1 MTMFIRPDPLPWG
14 EALFEPLADG
24 SLRVRNS
31 TRLDPYPG
39 RSTERL
45 EHWAVA
51 APDRVFLAGRDGDG
65 WRTVTYREALIAVRA
80 IGQALLDRG
89 LSIARP
95 VLILSGNG
103 IEHGLLSLACLHV
116 GVPFVPVSTAYSL
129 ISTDFARL
137 RDIVA
142 VVRPGLVFADDGSR
156 YAAALGACA
165 PPNAEVVVACGDP
178 GRRATLFDT
187 LRATAPTNAVG
198 IAAAAVGPDTVAKLL
213 FTSGTTGLPKG
224 VINTNRML
232 CSIMQMLRGCY
243 PMLAGEAPVLVDWLP
258 WNHVFGGTVS
268 FCIALNNGGTLYI
281 DDGKPL
287 SGQIEKTVR
296 NLREVAPLFYS
307 NVPKGYEELVPWL
320 HRDRAL
326 RENFFSRV
334 RVLQYSGA
342 SIAQHVCDA
351 FDELARNT
359 IARPIPWV
367 ALLGST
373 EAGLITAHAHS
384 EDASAGC
391 VGLPPPGVTLKLIP
405 TDGKLEL
412 RVQSPCVTP
421 GYWRR
426 DDLTSDAFDEDGFL
440 RTGDALRWADAGNR
454 QRGFRYDGRIAED
467 FKLATGT
474 WVRVGS
480 LRAHLLQQLMPELRD
495 VVIAG
500 ENRHYIAVLGI
511 PSSPEIVHDDTIRA
525 RLHSKLTALAAEAS
539 GSAQRV
545 LRFAFLTEKLS
556 IDTGEL
562 TDKGVLSQ
570 RNVLRRHAALVEKL
584 YAESPSD
591 DVICLNPA
599 ADEGGGRSWSIV
611 TDGARQQP
619 DHGRRPHV

>member
-1 MTMFIRPDPLPWG
+1 MMRTGPQPTPISWG
-14 EALFEPLADG
+14 NAIFEPCPDG
-24 SLRVRNS
+24 SLRVRSS
-31 TRLDPYPG
+31 TELGPYPD
-39 RSTERL
+39 RLIERL
-45 EHWAVA
+45 QYWAAA
-51 APDRVFLAGRDGDG
+51 APDRVLLASRDGEG
-65 WRTVTYREALIAVRA
+65 WRKITYREALNAARA

-89 LSIARP
+89 LSLKRP

-103 IEHGLLSLACLHV
+103 IEHGLLALACLNV
-116 GVPFVPVSTAYSL
+116 GIPFVPVSTAYSL
-129 ISTDFARL
+129 VSTDFVRL
-137 RDIVA
+137 RDITALVQ
-142 VVRPGLVFADDGSR
+142 PGLVFADDGDH
-156 YAAALGACA
+156 YAAALLACT
-165 PPNAEVVVACGDP
+165 PKDAEVVIARGDP
-178 GRRATLFDT
+178 DRRATFFDA
-187 LRATAPTNAVG
+187 LVATTPTDAVESAANAVN
-198 IAAAAVGPDTVAKLL
+198 PDTVAKLL
-213 FTSGTTGLPKG
+213 FTSGSTGVPKG

-232 CSIMQMLRGCY
+232 CSVMEMVRGCY
-243 PMLAGEAPVLVDWLP
+243 PMLAEEAPVLADWLP

-268 FCIALNNGGTLYI
+268 FCIALYNGGTLYI

-307 NVPKGYEELVPWL
+307 NVPKGYEELIPWL
-320 HRDRAL
+320 RRDRAL

-359 IARPIPWV
+359 IGHPISWV

-373 EAGLITAHAHS
+373 EAGLITAHGHS

-391 VGLPPPGVTLKLIP
+391 VGLPPPGATLKLIP
-405 TDGKLEL
+405 THGKLEL

-440 RTGDALRWADAGNR
+440 RTGDALQWADAGNR

-480 LRAHLLQQLMPELRD
+480 LRAHLLQHLMPELRD

-500 ENRHYIAVLGI
+500 ENRDYIAVLGI
-511 PSSPEIVHDDTIRA
+511 PSSPEIVHDDTVRA
-525 RLHSKLTALAAEAS
+525 RLHGNLTALAAEAS

-562 TDKGVLSQ
+562 TDKGVVSQ
-570 RNVLRRHAALVEKL
+570 RNILRRHAALIEKL
-584 YAESPSD
+584 YADSPAD
-591 DVICLNPA
+591 NVICLDRA
-599 ADEGGGRSWSIV
+599 SEERADIS
-611 TDGARQQP
+611 A
-619 DHGRRPHV
+619 

>member
-1 MTMFIRPDPLPWG
+1 MMRTGPQPTPISWG
-14 EALFEPLADG
+14 NAIFEPCPDG

-31 TRLDPYPG
+31 TELGPYPD
-39 RSTERL
+39 RLIERL
-45 EHWAVA
+45 QYWAAA
-51 APDRVFLAGRDGDG
+51 APDRVLLASRDGEG
-65 WRTVTYREALIAVRA
+65 WRKITYLEALNAARA

-89 LSIARP
+89 LSLKRP

-103 IEHGLLSLACLHV
+103 IEHGLLALACLNV
-116 GVPFVPVSTAYSL
+116 GIPFVPVSTAYSL

-137 RDIVA
+137 RAIAALVQ
-142 VVRPGLVFADDGSR
+142 PGLIFADDEDH
-156 YAAALGACA
+156 YAAALLACT
-165 PPNAEVVVACGDP
+165 PKDAEVVIAHGDP
-178 GRRATLFDT
+178 DRRATFFDA
-187 LRATAPTNAVG
+187 LVAATPTDAVELAANAVN
-198 IAAAAVGPDTVAKLL
+198 PDTVAKLL
-213 FTSGTTGLPKG
+213 FTSGTTGVPKG
-224 VINTNRML
+224 AISTNRML
-232 CSIMQMLRGCY
+232 CSIMQMVRGCY
-243 PMLAGEAPVLVDWLP
+243 PMLAQEAPVLVDWLP

-268 FCIALNNGGTLYI
+268 FCIALYNGGTLYI

-307 NVPKGYEELVPWL
+307 NVPKGYEELIPWL
-320 HRDRAL
+320 RRDRAL

-359 IARPIPWV
+359 IGHPIPWV
-367 ALLGST
+367 AILGST
-373 EAGLITAHAHS
+373 EAGLITAHGHS

-405 TDGKLEL
+405 TYGKLEL

-440 RTGDALRWADAGNR
+440 RTGDALQWADAGNR
-454 QRGFRYDGRIAED
+454 QRGFRYDGRVAED

-480 LRAHLLQQLMPELRD
+480 LRVHLLQHLMPELRD

-500 ENRHYIAVLGI
+500 ENRDYIAVLGI
-511 PSSPEIVHDDTIRA
+511 PSSPEIVHDDTVRA
-525 RLHSKLTALAAEAS
+525 RLHGKLTALAAEAS

-562 TDKGVLSQ
+562 TDKGVVSQ
-570 RNVLRRHAALVEKL
+570 RNILRRHAALIEKL
-584 YAESPSD
+584 FADSPDNHVIRLNPSLEESPH
-591 DVICLNPA
+591 P
-599 ADEGGGRSWSIV
+599 
-611 TDGARQQP
+611 
-619 DHGRRPHV
+619 